1 MWTSMSDPAIL
12 QELSRRLKE
21 LRLRRDIQQKE
32 LAENSGVSL
41 GFIQRFERGENIS
54 VLNLLKIMRQ
64 LDLLENLEQL
74 IPEQP
79 ISPMLLKKI
88 QMKKSRKRASNKS

>member
-1 MWTSMSDPAIL
+1 MSDSAIL
-12 QELSRRLKE
+12 QELSRRFKE
-21 LRLRRDIQQKE
+21 LRLRRDTQQKE